1 MINMTKETN
10 MSYAKLQRSQNRKS
24 DREMTKYF
32 HDKYNS
38 KNSKSMRTRLALEK
52 IEIEEKERQL
62 RRLKKIYGMEE

>member
-1 MINMTKETN
+1 MNKNKQTN

-38 KNSKSMRTRLALEK
+38 KNSKSMRTRLALEN
-52 IEIEEKERQL
+52 IAILEKENEL
-62 RRLKKIYGMEE
+62 KRLKKLYGMEE

>member
-1 MINMTKETN
+1 MTKETN

-52 IEIEEKERQL
+52 IAILEKEKEL
-62 RRLKKIYGMEE
+62 KRLKEIYGMEE

>member
-1 MINMTKETN
+1 MTKETN

-52 IEIEEKERQL
+52 IAILEKENEL
-62 RRLKKIYGMEE
+62 KRLKKLYGMEE